1 MSGEAE
7 LILNIFKVFGLSM
20 LAFFFAVT
28 WTPLLTHYLYKYR
41 LWRKDVRTTAP
52 DGAGTPIFASLH
64 AGRETRVPR
73 MGGLLIWMTLVVVA
87 LAFWA
92 LAEFTD
98 QPLFDKLTFLSRNQT
113 WLPLFTLVAASLLG
127 FTDDFLQVFRRGR
140 YVAGGLEFRV
150 RLGVVFLIAL
160 VGAYWFN
167 VRLEQNAIY
176 IPGIGDYVLPGIVS
190 LAIPGIGDVTLG
202 LAFIALFIITMF
214 ATFSTGVID
223 GLDGLS
229 GGVFATI
236 FAAYG
241 GIAFFRGQ
249 IDLAAF
255 AGVLLGALL
264 AFLWFNIPPARF
276 YMGETGILGL
286 TTTLTVFA
294 FLTNS
299 VIVLPIIAFV
309 PAMEAASV
317 IIQLLS
323 KRLRGKKVF
332 LVAPLHHHFEAIGW
346 PSYKVTMRFW
356 VISFVFAIVGM
367 LVALIGR

>member
-1 MSGEAE
+1 MTAEAE
-7 LILNIFKVFGLSM
+7 LILNVLKVFGLSA
-20 LAFFFAVT
+20 LAFFFALG
-28 WTPLLTHYLYKYR
+28 WTPLLAHFLFKYR
-41 LWRKDVRTTAP
+41 MWRKAARTRAP

-64 AGRETRVPR
+64 KEREVSIPR
-73 MGGLLIWMTLVVVA
+73 MGGLLIWLTTLFVIFG
-87 LAFWA
+87 FWA
-92 LAEFTD
+92 AA
-98 QPLFDKLTFLSRNQT
+98 KLTASPLLDKINFLSRNQT
-113 WLPLFTLVAASLLG
+113 WLPLFTIVSASLLG
-127 FTDDFLQVFRRGR
+127 FLDDLLQVFGKGG
-140 YVAGGLEFRV
+140 YIAGGLKFRV
-150 RLGVVFLIAL
+150 RLAVVFLIAL
-160 VGAYWFN
+160 AGAYWFY
-167 VRLEQNAIY
+167 VRLGQSAVY
-176 IPGIGDYVLPGIVS
+176 VPGAGD
-190 LAIPGIGDVTLG
+190 LAIG
-202 LAFIALFIITMF
+202 LWFIPLFIVTML

-255 AGVLLGALL
+255 SAVVLGSLL

-286 TTTLTVFA
+286 TTTLTVMA

-309 PAMEAASV
+309 PAVEAASV
-317 IIQLLS
+317 ILQLAS
-323 KRLRGKKVF
+323 KRWRGKKIF

-356 VISFVFAIVGM
+356 VISVVFAIIGM
-367 LVALIGR
+367 VVALVGR